1 MPAACSLKPVAQTAL
16 CLLALVA
23 TACPGSL
30 PSLDGVHR
38 YDQGTSTKD
47 GPRADGPAIVW
58 KEAGP
63 GVEGPRL
70 DKPPPAPDLPPPP
83 PDKGPTTGGPCPCT
97 PPLICVS
104 NVCRATCT
112 APTGLCKV
120 TSNCPATEACVG
132 TTSGSHFCMPA
143 VAPGQPCDPKT
154 YCPNNHVCASF
165 NAGPYTCKP
174 ICNALGAPC
183 GGGGQCAVASGCM
196 FCSVP

>member
-1 MPAACSLKPVAQTAL
+1 MPEACTPSSVAL
-16 CLLALVA
+16 CLLALVS

-30 PSLDGVHR
+30 PGHLEAAAPRDH
-38 YDQGTSTKD
+38 GTVYPD
-47 GPRADGPAIVW
+47 GPRADSPPIIW

-70 DKPPPAPDLPPPP
+70 DKPPLAPDLPLP
-83 PDKGPTTGGPCPCT
+83 PDKGPTTGGPCPCA

-104 NVCRATCT
+104 NVCRATCS

-120 TSNCPATEACVG
+120 TSSCPATEACVG
-132 TTSGSHFCMPA
+132 TTSGSYFCMPA
-143 VAPGQPCDPKT
+143 VGPGQPCDAKT
-154 YCPNNHVCASF
+154 YCPNNHVCASY

-183 GGGGQCAVASGCM
+183 GNGGQCAVASGCL
-196 FCSVP
+196 FCSAL